1 MDSELGNGQ
10 RNDVVMEGSGRTTL
24 DKVLYILREVYN
36 LPEMGV
42 IECSR
47 VHRLVG
53 EWEILAGGQEMV
65 ERSAQ

>member
-1 MDSELGNGQ
+1 
-10 RNDVVMEGSGRTTL
+10 MEGSGRTTL

-53 EWEILAGGQEMV
+53 EWEILAGGQEVV